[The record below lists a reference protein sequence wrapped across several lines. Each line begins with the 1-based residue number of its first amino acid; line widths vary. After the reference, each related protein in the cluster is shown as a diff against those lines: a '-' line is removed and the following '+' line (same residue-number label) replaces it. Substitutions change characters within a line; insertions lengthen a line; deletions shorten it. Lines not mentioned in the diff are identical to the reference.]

1 MELLTIRH
9 KDFEL
14 SIECTKFDA
23 TWEKAKNNVGE
34 KALLSSYSWSDGVE
48 SVILLKGS
56 GKEMSIEQGVPAQAV
71 FFDNTDYPVWVDFK
85 DYVKDAQFAS
95 ILQGDNERF
104 TFHRHILAGYL
115 NYGNEIGRS
124 EIRLIYKVGNETRL
138 FSFSFEVLSSKLDYH
153 KHWKAIIVDIE
164 REYRMLSLDYMR
176 RTFHG
181 FTPDK
186 NGETPEI
193 VWWSIFGGEQQ
204 KFIKACKNIIERPR
218 RRLHGHQ
225 TYLKADKLRH
235 IPVSIENE
243 LAEHRLEPAH
253 LYRVEEQIHTNDT
266 PENRFLKFS
275 LAQITDKYE
284 ALKKQI
290 ENVKGVSEAMK
301 SEMQAVSTTLKRL
314 QSSPF
319 FRTIGRFKGLNQ
331 ESLVLQKASG
341 YSQVYRTWNMLRRAY
356 SLNDGIYRLQ
366 TKDIATLYEI
376 WCFIEMSHIVKE
388 QLQLND
394 EDIDHRNRME
404 MNGLF
409 TWELGKGEHSRIL
422 FKKDNVE
429 LAELVYNPKST
440 ENDNSSTG
448 IKELVT
454 KTVPQKPDIV
464 LRLTKNDLQ
473 EGMKLT
479 YLFDAKYR
487 IGGKDWR
494 GVDVPPDD
502 AINQMHRYRDAIY
515 YKDYSTN
522 VLKKEVIGGYILFPG
537 DGEPLEVQHAK
548 FQESIKEVNIGAFP
562 LRPKDERN
570 RKLLEHF
577 IEGLINTKSQET
589 ISRVIPQ
596 KGTFVDVGSRVL
608 IGLVGN
614 SVRRGYTQSFLD
626 GTATL
631 YYTGTQFPTTI
642 ALQNLHFFIPYIKGQ
657 GIRDVYEIVAVHT
670 ITAKE
675 AKLLD
680 GNEGAADDLRLAFEL
695 CFRKQLFEDYRKI
708 DAHKMVNYTFID
720 TTFDK
725 IYSENPQLAEQMK
738 RQG

>member
-9 KDFEL
+9 RDFEL
-14 SIECTKFDA
+14 SIECTKFDVI
-23 TWEKAKNNVGE
+23 WEKARNNIGKE
-34 KALLSSYSWSDGVE
+34 ALLSSYSWSDGVE
-48 SVILLKGS
+48 SVVWLKGS
-56 GKEMSIEQGVPAQAV
+56 DKEMPIEQNVPAQAV

-85 DYVKDAQFAS
+85 DYVKDAQFGS

-124 EIRLIYKVGNETRL
+124 EIRLIYKAGSETRR

-153 KHWKAIIVDIE
+153 KHWKAIIEDIE

-193 VWWSIFGGEQQ
+193 VWWSLFAGEQQ

-235 IPVSIENE
+235 IPVSIENG

-290 ENVKGVSEAMK
+290 ESVKGVSEAMK

-314 QSSPF
+314 QSNPF

-376 WCFIEMSHIVKE
+376 WCFLEVSHIVKE
-388 QLQLND
+388 QLHLND

-422 FKKDNVE
+422 FKKDNME

-440 ENDNSSTG
+440 ENDNDSTG

-487 IGGKDWR
+487 IGGKVR

-515 YKDYSTN
+515 YKDYSSDA
-522 VLKKEVIGGYILFPG
+522 LKKEVIGGYILFPG
-537 DGEPLEVQHAK
+537 DGELTEVEVSNFYK
-548 FQESIKEVNIGAFP
+548 SIAEVNIGAFP
-562 LRPKDERN
+562 LRPKEERN

-596 KGTFVDVGSRVL
+596 KGTFVDVGNRVL

-631 YYTGTQFPTTI
+631 YYTGKQFPTTI

-657 GIRDVYEIVAVHT
+657 GIRDVYEIVRVRT

-675 AKLLD
+675 AKQV
-680 GNEGAADDLRLAFEL
+680 EGDDFPADDLRLAFDL
-695 CFRKQLFEDYRKI
+695 QSGKHLFTDYKMIDTRKMAY
-708 DAHKMVNYTFID
+708 NTFID
-720 TTFDK
+720 TTFDR
-725 IYSENPQLAEQMK
+725 INELLIID
-738 RQG
+738 